1 MPNSFA
7 RGYIPC
13 VDVMLYLVVMPNFM
27 NENICP
33 MMTFADVFV
42 QVLHSCYQNTGF
54 NIDVAIEFLALVGIV
69 WNEEPVSFLSGTRFS
84 TVLPSRL
91 R

>member
-1 MPNSFA
+1 
-7 RGYIPC
+7 
-13 VDVMLYLVVMPNFM
+13 MLYLVVMPNLM
-27 NENICP
+27 NQDICSIV
-33 MMTFADVFV
+33 TFVDVFV
-42 QVLHSCYQNTGF
+42 QVLDSCYRHAGF
-54 NIDVAIEFLALVGIV
+54 NIDVAIEFLAQVGIV

>member
-1 MPNSFA
+1 
-7 RGYIPC
+7 
-13 VDVMLYLVVMPNFM
+13 
-27 NENICP
+27 
-33 MMTFADVFV
+33 MTFADVFV
-42 QVLHSCYQNTGF
+42 QVLHSSYQNTGF
-54 NIDVAIEFLALVGIV
+54 NIDVAIEFLAQVGIV